1 LTLFYL
7 PTAVAHQAA
16 QQEARN
22 SVPSKA
28 ETHSPGRRTPHLLSQ
43 TISHYRIQRH
53 IGTSV
58 IGEVYV
64 AEDLNLRRK
73 VALTLLA
80 EKFAQNA
87 AWMRQ
92 LAQEARVLSALNHP
106 NIRFIYEAGQDQ
118 NQHYIATEFVEGPTL
133 REHLAT
139 TRMQLSAALETAVQ
153 IANGL
158 TAAHAAGVLHRDLR
172 PENVMLRPDGYVKIL
187 DFGLAKL
194 VEDETPPAVSD
205 PSLTDAAAPATET
218 LGQTEIIYYNDPYQ
232 TAPLSQI
239 KGLDAFMQTQLIS
252 RTQLWGIA
260 GALSYYAPE
269 HLRGEQLDQRSDIYS
284 LGIVF
289 YEMCAGRVP
298 FIGNSAPEMLR
309 LLAEQSIKPLR
320 NILHNAPE
328 ELDWIMQ
335 KVLAREP
342 EERYQTS
349 KECLSDLRRLKQKI
363 ELAAEQQ
370 RVVTRSPQHPQR
382 FETRPIERPPA
393 FGDSGA
399 NQLNP
404 SGRRSGSEPHDL
416 YNRESGS
423 LRRGSGARSLRDALD
438 SLAVLPFVNV
448 SSDPTTE
455 YLSDGITE
463 TIISTLSRISDLRV
477 MARSTVFKFKG
488 RVVDPQAVG
497 GELGVRGVL
506 AGRVLLRG
514 ENLVVKV
521 ELVDAADGSL
531 LWAESYQR
539 PHGDIFELESEIAK
553 QITEHLR
560 LQLSGEQEEKLAKR
574 YTDNAEAYHLYLKG
588 RFFWNQ
594 RSPEALRKAIECFLQ
609 AIKKD
614 NHYALA
620 YAGMTDCYTLLSWAA
635 VPPREFVPKA
645 RLAVMKALEIDDQL
659 AEAHASLGFLTLWY
673 DWDFLKAE
681 QEFIRAIELNPNYPT
696 AHHWYG
702 YSLVVQERID
712 EGLDRMRHALTLDP
726 LSLIITTDIG
736 EILYRARRYEAA
748 LKQLQKAIEMDPHF
762 QLAYSWRAVCL
773 LKLGRTAEVIRG
785 AEEGLR
791 LFGGSP
797 GRKTALAVA
806 CALANDRARAQMLFE
821 QLQQDAQHEYVPP
834 YYLAC
839 VAAQLGAF
847 DQAFGY
853 LERAYQERSGWVP
866 WLKLDPM
873 ADVLRYDARYS
884 DLMRRVGLKP

>member
-1 LTLFYL
+1 M
-7 PTAVAHQAA
+7 
-16 QQEARN
+16 
-22 SVPSKA
+22 
-28 ETHSPGRRTPHLLSQ
+28 LSQ

-58 IGEVYV
+58 IGEVYL
-64 AEDLNLRRK
+64 AEDMSLRRK

-80 EKFAQNA
+80 ENFVQNA

-92 LAQEARVLSALNHP
+92 LAQEARTLSALNHP
-106 NIRFIYEAGQDQ
+106 NIRFIYEAGQEQ
-118 NQHYIATEFVEGPTL
+118 NQHYLATEFVEGPTL

-139 TRMQLSAALETAVQ
+139 TRMQLSEVLDTAVQ
-153 IANGL
+153 LANGL

-194 VEDETPPAVSD
+194 VEDEAPPVAGEPAVAEAEITSD
-205 PSLTDAAAPATET
+205 
-218 LGQTEIIYYNDPYQ
+218 GQTEIIYYNDPYQ
-232 TAPLSQI
+232 TAPLSQT
-239 KGLDAFMQTQLIS
+239 KGLEAFMQTQLIS

-269 HLRGEQLDQRSDIYS
+269 HLRGAQLDQRSDIYS
-284 LGIVF
+284 LGVVL

-298 FIGNSAPEMLR
+298 LISNSATEMLS
-309 LLAEQSIKPLR
+309 LLAEQSVKPVRHL
-320 NILHNAPE
+320 LHNAPE
-328 ELDWIMQ
+328 ELDWIVQ
-335 KVLAREP
+335 KTLAREP

-349 KECLSDLRRLKQKI
+349 KECLADLRRLKQKI

-370 RVVTRSPQHPQR
+370 RFVLHTSPQPQR
-382 FETRPIERPPA
+382 FETRPIGQPPRLN
-393 FGDSGA
+393 DSGA
-399 NQLNP
+399 NQSGQ
-404 SGRRSGSEPHDL
+404 SGRRSGAGPRDF
-416 YNRESGS
+416 YNRDSGS
-423 LRRGSGARSLRDALD
+423 LQRGSGQRSLKDALD

-448 SSDPTTE
+448 SNDPSTE

-463 TIISTLSRISDLRV
+463 TIISTLSRIADLRV
-477 MARSTVFKFKG
+477 MARSTVFKYKG

-497 GELGVRGVL
+497 VELGVRGVL

-514 ENLVVKV
+514 DNLVVKV

-560 LQLSGEQEEKLAKR
+560 LQLSGEQAEKLVKR
-574 YTDNAEAYHLYLKG
+574 YTDNTEAYHLYLKG
-588 RFFWNQ
+588 RFFWSQ
-594 RSPEALRKAIECFLQ
+594 RAPEALKKAIECFLQ
-609 AIKKD
+609 AIRKD

-645 RLAVMKALEIDDQL
+645 RMAVLKALEIDEQL

-681 QEFIRAIELNPNYPT
+681 QEFLRAIELNPNYPT

-712 EGLDRMRHALTLDP
+712 EGLERMRHALTLDP

-748 LKQLQKAIEMDPHF
+748 LDQLQKAIEMDPNF
-762 QLAYSWRAVCL
+762 QLAYSWQAVCL
-773 LKLGRTAEVIRG
+773 LKLGRAAEVVRTAEQ
-785 AEEGLR
+785 GLR

-806 CALANDRARAQMLFE
+806 CTLMNDRLRAQVLFE
-821 QLQQDAQHEYVPP
+821 QLQQDAQNEYVPP

-847 DQAFGY
+847 DLAFGY
-853 LERAYQERSGWVP
+853 LERAYQERSGWIP

-873 ADVLRYDARYS
+873 SDVLRHDARFS
-884 DLMRRVGLKP
+884 DLLRRVGLKP

>member
-1 LTLFYL
+1 M
-7 PTAVAHQAA
+7 
-16 QQEARN
+16 
-22 SVPSKA
+22 
-28 ETHSPGRRTPHLLSQ
+28 LSQ

-64 AEDLNLRRK
+64 AEDLKLRRK

-80 EKFAQNA
+80 ESFVQNVE
-87 AWMRQ
+87 WMRQ
-92 LAQEARVLSALNHP
+92 LAQESRLLSALNHP

-139 TRMQLSAALETAVQ
+139 TRMQLSDALEAAVQ
-153 IANGL
+153 MANGL
-158 TAAHAAGVLHRDLR
+158 AAAHAAGVLHRDLR
-172 PENVMLRPDGYVKIL
+172 PENVMLRPDGYIKIL

-194 VEDETPPAVSD
+194 VEET
-205 PSLTDAAAPATET
+205 AAPVAGET
-218 LGQTEIIYYNDPYQ
+218 TISEPEAPLAGPSGQTEIIYYNDPYQ
-232 TAPLSQI
+232 TAPLSQT
-239 KGLDAFMQTQLIS
+239 KGLEAFMQTQLIS

-284 LGIVF
+284 LGVVL

-298 FIGNSAPEMLR
+298 FIGTSTAEMLS
-309 LLAEQSIKPLR
+309 LLSEQPLKPLR
-320 NILHNAPE
+320 NLLHNAPE
-328 ELDWIMQ
+328 ELDWIVQ
-335 KVLAREP
+335 RALAREP

-370 RVVTRSPQHPQR
+370 RFATRPPQHPQR
-382 FETRPIERPPA
+382 FETRPIDPPLKLT
-393 FGDSGA
+393 DSGA
-399 NQLNP
+399 NQVGQ
-404 SGRRSGSEPHDL
+404 SGRRSGSAPRDFYHRD
-416 YNRESGS
+416 SGA
-423 LRRGSGARSLRDALD
+423 LRRSSGQRLLRDSLD

-448 SSDPTTE
+448 SSDPSTE

-477 MARSTVFKFKG
+477 MARSTVFKYKG

-497 GELGVRGVL
+497 VELGVRGVL

-560 LQLSGEQEEKLAKR
+560 LQLSGEQAEKLAKR
-574 YTDNAEAYHLYLKG
+574 YTDNTEAYHLYLKG

-594 RSPEALRKAIECFLQ
+594 RSPDALKKAIECFLQ
-609 AIKKD
+609 AVKKD

-645 RLAVMKALEIDDQL
+645 RMAVLKALEIDEQL

-681 QEFIRAIELNPNYPT
+681 QEFLRAIELNPNYPT

-712 EGLDRMRHALTLDP
+712 EGLERMRHALTLDP

-748 LKQLQKAIEMDPHF
+748 LIQLQKASEMDPNF

-773 LKLGRTAEVIRG
+773 LKLGRAAEVIR
-785 AEEGLR
+785 EVEQGLR
-791 LFGGSP
+791 TFGSSP

-806 CALANDRARAQMLFE
+806 CALTNDRPRAQMLFE
-821 QLQQDAQHEYVPP
+821 QLQQDALNEYVPP

-839 VAAQLGAF
+839 VASQLGAF

-884 DLMRRVGLKP
+884 DLLRRVGLKP

>member
-1 LTLFYL
+1 M
-7 PTAVAHQAA
+7 
-16 QQEARN
+16 
-22 SVPSKA
+22 
-28 ETHSPGRRTPHLLSQ
+28 LSQ

-58 IGEVYV
+58 IGEVYL

-73 VALTLLA
+73 VALTLLSDN
-80 EKFAQNA
+80 FVQNA

-92 LAQEARVLSALNHP
+92 LAQEARALSALNHP

-118 NQHYIATEFVEGPTL
+118 QQHFIATEFVEGPTL

-139 TRMQLSAALETAVQ
+139 TRMQLSEALEAALQ
-153 IANGL
+153 IASGL
-158 TAAHAAGVLHRDLR
+158 AAAHAAGIIHRDLR
-172 PENVMLRPDGYVKIL
+172 PENVMLRPDGYIKIL

-194 VEDETPPAVSD
+194 VEDEAAPSAESAPVALTGTPAETPP
-205 PSLTDAAAPATET
+205 
-218 LGQTEIIYYNDPYQ
+218 GQTEVIHYHDPYR
-232 TAPLSQI
+232 TAPLSQT
-239 KGLDAFMQTQLIS
+239 KGLESLLSSLQTQLIS

-269 HLRGEQLDQRSDIYS
+269 HLRGAPLDQRSDIYS
-284 LGIVF
+284 LGIVL

-298 FIGNSAPEMLR
+298 YSSTTAADMLS
-309 LLAEQSIKPLR
+309 LLAEQPVRPLR
-320 NILHNAPE
+320 ELLHNAPE
-328 ELDWIMQ
+328 ELDWIVQ
-335 KVLAREP
+335 KALAREP

-349 KECLSDLRRLKQKI
+349 KECLSDLRRLKQKL

-382 FETRPIERPPA
+382 FETRPIERPP
-393 FGDSGA
+393 GDSGA
-399 NQLNP
+399 NQSNPAANPSANP
-404 SGRRSGSEPHDL
+404 SGRRSGSAPREL
-416 YNRESGS
+416 YPRDSGA
-423 LRRGSGARSLRDALD
+423 LRRGSGARNLRDALD

-448 SSDPTTE
+448 SNDPGTE

-477 MARSTVFKFKG
+477 MARSTVFKYKG
-488 RVVDPQAVG
+488 RVVDPQTVG
-497 GELGVRGVL
+497 NELGVRGVL

-539 PHGDIFELESEIAK
+539 PHGDIFELEAEIAK

-574 YTDNAEAYHLYLKG
+574 HTDNAEAYHLYLKG

-594 RSPEALRKAIECFLQ
+594 RSPDALKKAIECFLQ

-645 RLAVMKALEIDDQL
+645 RMAVLKALEIDDQL

-681 QEFIRAIELNPNYPT
+681 QEFLRAIELNPNYPT
-696 AHHWYG
+696 AHH
-702 YSLVVQERID
+702 
-712 EGLDRMRHALTLDP
+712 
-726 LSLIITTDIG
+726 
-736 EILYRARRYEAA
+736 
-748 LKQLQKAIEMDPHF
+748 
-762 QLAYSWRAVCL
+762 
-773 LKLGRTAEVIRG
+773 
-785 AEEGLR
+785 
-791 LFGGSP
+791 
-797 GRKTALAVA
+797 
-806 CALANDRARAQMLFE
+806 
-821 QLQQDAQHEYVPP
+821 
-834 YYLAC
+834 
-839 VAAQLGAF
+839 
-847 DQAFGY
+847 
-853 LERAYQERSGWVP
+853 
-866 WLKLDPM
+866 
-873 ADVLRYDARYS
+873 
-884 DLMRRVGLKP
+884 

>member
-1 LTLFYL
+1 M
-7 PTAVAHQAA
+7 
-16 QQEARN
+16 
-22 SVPSKA
+22 
-28 ETHSPGRRTPHLLSQ
+28 LSQ

-58 IGEVYV
+58 IGEVYL
-64 AEDLNLRRK
+64 AEDLSLRRK

-80 EKFAQNA
+80 DSFVQNA
-87 AWMRQ
+87 DWLRQ

-118 NQHYIATEFVEGPTL
+118 QQHFIATEFVEGPTL

-139 TRMQLSAALETAVQ
+139 TRMQLSDALDAALQ
-153 IANGL
+153 IASGL

-172 PENVMLRPDGYVKIL
+172 PENVMVRPDGYIKLL

-194 VEDETPPAVSD
+194 VEDETQSVVIDAPVANAETPP
-205 PSLTDAAAPATET
+205 
-218 LGQTEIIYYNDPYQ
+218 GQTEIIHYNDPYQ
-232 TAPLSQI
+232 TAPLGET
-239 KGLDAFMQTQLIS
+239 KGLEALLQTQIIS

-269 HLRGEQLDQRSDIYS
+269 HLRGERLDLRSDIYS
-284 LGIVF
+284 LGIVL

-298 FIGNSAPEMLR
+298 FSGNSTGEMLS
-309 LLAEQSIKPLR
+309 LLAAQPVKPLHHQ
-320 NILHNAPE
+320 LHNVPE
-328 ELDWIMQ
+328 EMDWIVQ
-335 KVLAREP
+335 KATARAP

-349 KECLSDLRRLKQKI
+349 KECLADLRRLKQKI

-370 RVVTRSPQHPQR
+370 RVVTLAPQHPQR
-382 FETRPIERPPA
+382 FETRPIERPPTPPPTRD
-393 FGDSGA
+393 DSGA
-399 NQLNP
+399 NQAGQ
-404 SGRRSGSEPHDL
+404 SGRRSGAGPRDL
-416 YNRESGS
+416 YNRDSGA
-423 LRRGSGARSLRDALD
+423 LRRGSGGRALRDTLD

-448 SSDPTTE
+448 SNDPGTE

-463 TIISTLSRISDLRV
+463 TIISTLSRLAGLRV
-477 MARSTVFKFKG
+477 MARSTVFKYKG
-488 RVVDPQAVG
+488 RVVDPQTVG
-497 GELGVRGVL
+497 VELGVRGVL

-514 ENLVVKV
+514 ETLVVKV

-539 PHGDIFELESEIAK
+539 PHGDIFELEAEIAK

-560 LQLSGEQEEKLAKR
+560 LQLSGEQEAKLAKR
-574 YTDNAEAYHLYLKG
+574 YTDNTEAYHLYLKG
-588 RFFWNQ
+588 RFFWSQ
-594 RSPEALRKAIECFLQ
+594 RSPEALKKAIECFLQ

-645 RLAVMKALEIDDQL
+645 RMAVLKAIELDEQL
-659 AEAHASLGFLTLWY
+659 AEAHTSLGFLTLWY

-681 QEFIRAIELNPNYPT
+681 QEFLRAIELNPNYPT

-702 YSLVVQERID
+702 YSLVVQERLD
-712 EGLDRMRHALTLDP
+712 EGLERMRHALTLDP

-748 LKQLQKAIEMDPHF
+748 LDQLQKAIEMDPNF
-762 QLAYSWRAVCL
+762 QLAYSWRAVCM
-773 LKLGRTAEVIRG
+773 LKLGRAPAVVREM
-785 AEEGLR
+785 EQGLR
-791 LFGGSP
+791 LFGGSA

-806 CALANDRARAQMLFE
+806 CALADDRARAQMLFE
-821 QLQQDAQHEYVPP
+821 QLQLDAQTEYVPP
-834 YYLAC
+834 YYLAS

-873 ADVLRYDARYS
+873 ADVLRHDARFS
-884 DLMRRVGLKP
+884 DLLRRVGLKP

>member
-1 LTLFYL
+1 M
-7 PTAVAHQAA
+7 
-16 QQEARN
+16 
-22 SVPSKA
+22 
-28 ETHSPGRRTPHLLSQ
+28 LSQ

-58 IGEVYV
+58 IGEVYL
-64 AEDLNLRRK
+64 AEDTNLRRK

-80 EKFAQNA
+80 DSFVQNA
-87 AWMRQ
+87 ARLSQ
-92 LAQEARVLSALNHP
+92 LAQEARALSALNHP

-118 NQHYIATEFVEGPTL
+118 QQHYIATEFVEGPTL

-139 TRMQLSAALETAVQ
+139 TRMPLPDALDAAVQ

-172 PENVMLRPDGYVKIL
+172 PENVMVRPDGYIKLL

-194 VEDETPPAVSD
+194 VEDEAPPVV
-205 PSLTDAAAPATET
+205 TDAADPTPASAA
-218 LGQTEIIYYNDPYQ
+218 LPAQTEIIQYNDPYQ
-232 TAPLSQI
+232 TAPLSAT
-239 KGLDAFMQTQLIS
+239 KGLEAFMQTQIIS

-269 HLRGEQLDQRSDIYS
+269 HLRGERLDQRSDIYS
-284 LGIVF
+284 LGIVL

-298 FIGNSAPEMLR
+298 FNGNSAAEMLR
-309 LLAEQSIKPLR
+309 LLAAQPVKPLR
-320 NILHNAPE
+320 NLLHDAPE
-328 ELDWIMQ
+328 ELDWIVQ
-335 KVLAREP
+335 KALAHKP
-342 EERYQTS
+342 EERYQTG
-349 KECLSDLRRLKQKI
+349 KECLADLRRLKQKI
-363 ELAAEQQ
+363 ELAAEQA
-370 RVVTRSPQHPQR
+370 RFAALPPQHPQR
-382 FETRPIERPPA
+382 FETRPIERPS
-393 FGDSGA
+393 GDSGA
-399 NQLNP
+399 NQFSQP
-404 SGRRSGSEPHDL
+404 SRRSGPTPRD
-416 YNRESGS
+416 SGA
-423 LRRGSGARSLRDALD
+423 LRRGTGGRALRDALD

-448 SSDPTTE
+448 SNDPGTE

-463 TIISTLSRISDLRV
+463 TIISTLSRLADLRV
-477 MARSTVFKFKG
+477 MARSTVFKYKG
-488 RVVDPQAVG
+488 RVVDPHAVG
-497 GELGVRGVL
+497 VELGVRGVL

-539 PHGDIFELESEIAK
+539 PHGDIFELEAEIAK

-574 YTDNAEAYHLYLKG
+574 YTDNTEAYHLYLKG
-588 RFFWNQ
+588 RFFWSQ
-594 RSPEALRKAIECFLQ
+594 RSPEALKKAIECFLQ

-645 RLAVMKALEIDDQL
+645 RMAVLKAIEIDEQL

-681 QEFIRAIELNPNYPT
+681 QEFLRAIELNPNYPT

-712 EGLDRMRHALTLDP
+712 EGLERMRHALTLDP

-748 LKQLQKAIEMDPHF
+748 LDQLQKAIEMDPNF

-773 LKLGRTAEVIRG
+773 LKLGRAAEVVR
-785 AEEGLR
+785 EVEHGLR
-791 LFGGSP
+791 LFGGSV

-806 CALANDRARAQMLFE
+806 CALTDERARAQMLFE
-821 QLQQDAQHEYVPP
+821 QLQQDAQTEYVPP
-834 YYLAC
+834 YYLAS
-839 VAAQLGAF
+839 VAAQLGDF
-847 DQAFGY
+847 EQAFGY

-873 ADVLRYDARYS
+873 ADVLRHDARFS
-884 DLMRRVGLKP
+884 DLLRRVGLKP

>member
-1 LTLFYL
+1 M
-7 PTAVAHQAA
+7 
-16 QQEARN
+16 
-22 SVPSKA
+22 
-28 ETHSPGRRTPHLLSQ
+28 LSQ

-64 AEDLNLRRK
+64 AEDLSLRRK

-80 EKFAQNA
+80 EGYAQNA
-87 AWMRQ
+87 VWMNL

-118 NQHYIATEFVEGPTL
+118 QQHFIATEFVEGPTL

-139 TRMQLSAALETAVQ
+139 TRLQLFDALDVAVQ
-153 IANGL
+153 LANGL
-158 TAAHAAGVLHRDLR
+158 TAAHAVGVLHRDLR

-194 VEDETPPAVSD
+194 VEDEAKPLANESIIADV
-205 PSLTDAAAPATET
+205 ET
-218 LGQTEIIYYNDPYQ
+218 QPEARPGQTEIIHYNDPYQ
-232 TAPLSQI
+232 TAPLGET
-239 KGLDAFMQTQLIS
+239 KDLEAFMQTQLIS
-252 RTQLWGIA
+252 RTQLWGIT

-269 HLRGEQLDQRSDIYS
+269 HLRGERLDQRSDIYS
-284 LGIVF
+284 LGIVL

-298 FIGNSAPEMLR
+298 FIGNSATEMLG
-309 LLAEQSIKPLR
+309 LLAAQIVKPLR
-320 NILHNAPE
+320 NLLHNAPE
-328 ELDWIMQ
+328 ELDWIVQ
-335 KVLAREP
+335 KAIATAP
-342 EERYQTS
+342 EDRYQTS
-349 KECLSDLRRLKQKI
+349 KECLADLRRLKQKL

-370 RVVTRSPQHPQR
+370 RFVTPAPQYPQR
-382 FETRPIERPPA
+382 FETRPIVRPPML
-393 FGDSGA
+393 GDSGA
-399 NQLNP
+399 NQVP
-404 SGRRSGSEPHDL
+404 TPGRRSGSGPRDF
-416 YNRESGS
+416 YARDSGA
-423 LRRGSGARSLRDALD
+423 LPRGSGARALRDSLD

-448 SSDPTTE
+448 SNDPSTE

-463 TIISTLSRISDLRV
+463 TIISTLSRLSDLRV
-477 MARSTVFKFKG
+477 MARSTVFKYKG

-497 GELGVRGVL
+497 GELCVRGVL

-521 ELVDAADGSL
+521 ELVDATDGSL

-539 PHGDIFELESEIAK
+539 PLGDIFELESEIAK

-594 RSPEALRKAIECFLQ
+594 RSPDALKKAIECFLQ

-645 RLAVMKALEIDDQL
+645 RMAVLKALEIDEQL

-681 QEFIRAIELNPNYPT
+681 QEFLRAIELNPNYPT

-702 YSLVVQERID
+702 YSLAVQERMD
-712 EGLDRMRHALTLDP
+712 EGLERMRHALTLDP

-748 LKQLQKAIEMDPHF
+748 LTQLQKAIEMDPNF
-762 QLAYSWRAVCL
+762 QLAYSWQAVCL
-773 LKLGRTAEVIRG
+773 LKLGRAAEVVRTAEQ
-785 AEEGLR
+785 GLR

-806 CALANDRARAQMLFE
+806 CALVNDRVRAQILFE
-821 QLQQDAQHEYVPP
+821 QLQQDAQTEYVPP

-853 LERAYQERSGWVP
+853 LERAYQERSGWIP

-873 ADVLRYDARYS
+873 SDVLRHDARFS
-884 DLMRRVGLKP
+884 DLLRRVGLKP